1 MQRLSLEK
9 ALCVVLPVLHAHK
22 VDLESLFP
30 DILSQLGENII
41 RASLNVVD
49 DLAREDC
56 ACFFHTLT
64 SVIKQNPHYLRSTRV
79 MKSLNPGT
87 AHFLRSI

>member
-9 ALCVVLPVLHAHK
+9 ALCVVLSVLRTHR

-49 DLAREDC
+49 DLARED
-56 ACFFHTLT
+56 
-64 SVIKQNPHYLRSTRV
+64 LRVSLTRV
-79 MKSLNPGT
+79 LHPVV
-87 AHFLRSI
+87 